1 VEWRPVARR
10 VAKFASAI
18 TTYYRANTMMRERR
32 EARVMFAK
40 LRARSV
46 CRGVAR
52 RGLPGGIVGMRR
64 RVRLLAR
71 VRRVVGASANCSI
84 VVSGPSR
91 TIHGDDGEDGEEKNG
106 LPQSRNRGQANC
118 LASA

>member
-1 VEWRPVARR
+1 MERRPVARR
-10 VAKFASAI
+10 VAKFAFAV
-18 TTYYRANTMMRERR
+18 TACHRAKTVMRKRR
-32 EARVMFAK
+32 EARVRFAK

-46 CRGVAR
+46 CRGVSR

-71 VRRVVGASANCSI
+71 GRSVVGASANCSI
-84 VVSGPSR
+84 VESGPSR

-106 LPQSRNRGQANC
+106 VPQSRNRGQASC